1 MITIERLE
9 KSFGTTKVLK
19 SVSLQIEEGQ
29 IYGIIGQSG
38 TGKSTLLRCLNGL
51 ETYDAGSVSVMGKE
65 IKSLEPADLRKFQKQ
80 MGMIF
85 QNFNLCQ
92 RKSVYDNVALP
103 LEFAGMKKNSPEA
116 KEKIL
121 KLLKLVGLE
130 DKAKEKPASLS
141 GGQKQRVAIARALVL
156 DPKILL
162 CDEATSALDP
172 MMTKGILSLLQQ
184 INRELGITIV
194 IVTHQMEVIKQIC
207 ERVAFMKE
215 GNIIAEGKPEE
226 IFVKPTSEVQT
237 FLSED
242 MENLPTEG
250 INIQL
255 FFQNTTAGK
264 PVITTMARELQVD
277 YSIAWAKLENFREN
291 IMGSLILNIRQEDLD
306 RITSFLE
313 DAGVIWEVLEQKNE
327 A

>member
-1 MITIERLE
+1 MITVDRVE
-9 KSFGTTKVLK
+9 KNFGTQKVLQ

-51 ETYDAGSVSVMGKE
+51 ETYDAGSISVMGKE
-65 IKSLEPADLRKFQKQ
+65 VKSLKAGELRAFQKQ

-85 QNFNLCQ
+85 QNFNLCK
-92 RKSVYDNVALP
+92 RKNVYDNIALP
-103 LEFAGMKKNSPEA
+103 LEFAGIKKNSPEA
-116 KEKIL
+116 HEKITN
-121 KLLKLVGLE
+121 LLKLVGLE
-130 DKAKEKPASLS
+130 DKARERPAALS

-156 DPKILL
+156 EPKILL

-172 MMTKGILSLLQQ
+172 MMTKGILSLLQR

-207 ERVAFMKE
+207 ERVAFMKD
-215 GNIIAEGKPEE
+215 GNIIAEGKPED
-226 IFVKPTSEVQT
+226 IFVKPSEDLQT

-242 MENLPTEG
+242 MENLPVEG

-255 FFQNTTAGK
+255 FFQNVTAGQ
-264 PVITTMARELQVD
+264 PVITMMARRLNVD
-277 YSIAWAKLENFREN
+277 FSIAWAKLENFREN
-291 IMGSLILNIRQEDLD
+291 ILGSLIIHIQPEDYEQITTFLTQENVL
-306 RITSFLE
+306 
-313 DAGVIWEVLEQKNE
+313 WEVLKKQEE
-327 A
+327 E